1 MGCRADPFPESF
13 CASGAPGG
21 WEADFRRTR
30 RGNPAPDVQPLRK
43 VMLNVVGLCIAL
55 FCCLCSPAYGK
66 PSGNPDYPDRG
77 VQIAARWGEPLERVV
92 GSRGIRSFVDA
103 DSESLLLGVP
113 VHVLLADEVVLGR
126 PCRVLYSFLNNGLV
140 EYAVHFDRNEDS
152 GRLHA
157 EIKREL
163 GLRYRGYR
171 GELFPNCEDVFVD
184 ETGDTLLLLLRHE
197 GVVLYFADMKAC
209 ARFRAA
215 EREREGRR

>member
-1 MGCRADPFPESF
+1 MPIRSLNRFARAARPAAGRRISVERGGETPPRTYNLCGKSCSTSSDYALRSFAASVPPRTESRPE
-13 CASGAPGG
+13 
-21 WEADFRRTR
+21 TR
-30 RGNPAPDVQPLRK
+30 H
-43 VMLNVVGLCIAL
+43 
-55 FCCLCSPAYGK
+55 
-66 PSGNPDYPDRG
+66 YPDRG